1 MKKRI
6 ILLILVF
13 IFTITA
19 YSENLDTV
27 FKNLVNDFEK
37 SVTSQKVLGIGTFV
51 YADKNVGSSFS
62 NFLIEKLGIEFGKSR
77 LFDPAPREK
86 LDAILEEIKF
96 GMSGLVDDS
105 TAVEPGIVIVA
116 GIQNEPKILF
126 RILDVF
132 ENDNV
137 FELISNCVQMRKKWG
152 FGLDSRILPWW
163 YGDQD
168 KFRALILKT
177 SAALEKVIGY
187 DQGLYIKDLV
197 DLRERHAFP
206 LYIRQLFNARKTGLL
221 EKPSLSGFMNIVGYI
236 QGFNRELAEKT
247 KTEDYPAIGLLAGMI
262 HSLQI
267 ERPWE
272 EEVMQGEAFNI
283 AV

>member
-1 MKKRI
+1 MGYNMKPVIKIKAEKHLEGTEQARHDFAI
-6 ILLILVF
+6 VTGRDIVLKSAVF
-13 IFTITA
+13 CHTETDEHYCNIVGGIA
-19 YSENLDTV
+19 Y
-27 FKNLVNDFEK
+27 
-37 SVTSQKVLGIGTFV
+37 
-51 YADKNVGSSFS
+51 
-62 NFLIEKLGIEFGKSR
+62 
-77 LFDPAPREK
+77 P
-86 LDAILEEIKF
+86 
-96 GMSGLVDDS
+96 

-247 KTEDYPAIGLLAGMI
+247 KTEDYPAVGLLAGMI

-267 ERPWE
+267 ERSWE